1 MEFHANAVPI
11 NLFFSKQEELTKEYN
26 YVSCNHFWHFPA
38 FSSWTIYLL
47 FSYFIHVG
55 MWKATPQ
62 DGAVRLKD
70 FQSFV
75 GGKRAKMALLNYRE
89 SVRL

>member
-1 MEFHANAVPI
+1 MEFHTNVVPI

-38 FSSWTIYLL
+38 FTSCIIYCFLL
-47 FSYFIHVG
+47 IIHVG

-62 DGAVRLKD
+62 DGAVCLKD